1 MAKPDEQFLK
11 DRLSMMESEGWLDL
25 IENLEEIE
33 QSVVNLDTM
42 NNQDDLFHAK
52 GQLHIIRFTELRR
65 CNKIHDRAILVRPF

>member
-25 IENLEEIE
+25 IEDLKKIE

-52 GQLHIIRFTELRR
+52 GQLHIIRF
-65 CNKIHDRAILVRPF
+65 ILSLEDATKFTIEQS